1 MPGVDASDQ
10 SMDRV
15 IARKNRRRSGK
26 DAAQQRAADIA
37 KDKKRLGSMN
47 PEEIAELKEL
57 IEFLKENG
65 IGEFDLERGDLKV
78 RLKFA
83 SASQPADLSQ
93 IAQLAAAA
101 QAAQSAASFQPATV
115 AHAHPAG
122 APPAAEPAAALVD
135 DEAGLHIVKS
145 PIVGTFYESPSPGS
159 PAFVKPGDVIEVGQV
174 LCIVE
179 AMKLMNEIES
189 DAAGEIVKRFVTSG
203 QPVEY
208 GQKLFAVRP
217 R

>member
-1 MPGVDASDQ
+1 
-10 SMDRV
+10 
-15 IARKNRRRSGK
+15 
-26 DAAQQRAADIA
+26 
-37 KDKKRLGSMN
+37 MN
-47 PEEIAELKEL
+47 PEEIAELKQL

-83 SASQPADLSQ
+83 GSAQAATDLSQ
-93 IAQLAAAA
+93 MVHLAAAA
-101 QAAQSAASFQPATV
+101 QAAHSASVQPASV
-115 AHAHPAG
+115 AHAHPAAG
-122 APPAAEPAAALVD
+122 VPAPPAEPLAPLAD

-159 PAFVKPGDVIEVGQV
+159 PAFVKPGDTVEVGQV

-189 DAAGEIVKRFVTSG
+189 DAAGEVVKRFVTSG